1 MAGPGEAPAR
11 AVGGRAAGS
20 ILLLSRKSGVTSG
33 YASKIGS
40 HASGPGGSFAAAS
53 IISSR
58 VGLGSLPSERDLL
71 QIRVLRVVGRG
82 AIWSWAD
89 VRGTAAILRSEIH
102 AHREPWLFRSPVFGS
117 GVRRLDGEAIGDRRL
132 ARTLPRR
139 VARWLAAS
147 TIAPPAPASDRGAL
161 FTRGCLPS
169 PSRFVFR
176 PQNRGAVIQALPAAS

>member
-53 IISSR
+53 IISPR

-71 QIRVLRVVGRG
+71 NPGPASSRSWLRRSG
-82 AIWSWAD
+82 AAPSS
-89 VRGTAAILRSEIH
+89 AACVPAAPLLATWHLRAASLL
-102 AHREPWLFRSPVFGS
+102 PRSHHHPPRFYRCARPS
-117 GVRRLDGEAIGDRRL
+117 GVFFEDPPHRRAPGASRRYAGPAARKSSFLGGKIEKEGSSLSDRRNPHLFGDRHRL
-132 ARTLPRR
+132 TSA
-139 VARWLAAS
+139 
-147 TIAPPAPASDRGAL
+147 
-161 FTRGCLPS
+161 
-169 PSRFVFR
+169 
-176 PQNRGAVIQALPAAS
+176 